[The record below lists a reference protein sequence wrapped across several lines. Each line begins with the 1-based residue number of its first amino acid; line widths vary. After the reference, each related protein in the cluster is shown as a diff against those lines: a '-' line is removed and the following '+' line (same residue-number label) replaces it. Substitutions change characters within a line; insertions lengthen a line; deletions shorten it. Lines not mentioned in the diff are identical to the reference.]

1 MMINMSVAKA
11 VIYSRVST
19 DKQDTQNQVGVLTR
33 WAKDRGFTLVEVYQE
48 TDTAWHAGHQAELR
62 RLLDGAYKAKFQ
74 YVLVWALD
82 RLSREGAYRILSL
95 IHRLKQFGIQVIS
108 FQEAWTEA
116 PGELGELLFALTGW
130 VAKMES
136 QRRSERTKA
145 GMLRAKKAGAPI
157 GKRGQDKR
165 KRKNRYQKR
174 SAKN

>member
-1 MMINMSVAKA
+1 MMNA

-19 DKQDTQNQVGVLTR
+19 DNQDNQNQVETLTR
-33 WAKDRGFTLVEVYQE
+33 WAKDRGFNIVEVYQE
-48 TDTAWHAGHQAELR
+48 TDTAWKAGHQGELK

-95 IHRLKQFGIQVIS
+95 VHRLKQFGVQLIS
-108 FQEAWTEA
+108 FQEPWTEA

-136 QRRSERTKA
+136 QRRSERTKV
-145 GMLRAKKAGAPI
+145 GMIRARKEGKPI
-157 GKRGQDKR
+157 GKRGKDK
-165 KRKNRYQKR
+165 QKR
-174 SAKN
+174 SAKKRAPFL